1 MLISILI
8 FDIDISN
15 FSININ
21 LNIDSNLNIDI
32 NISNMNYLTTGLSNR
47 VKDRLLLLPWGP
59 SKYAQ
64 SYRKMKMEF
73 RLSPKL
79 KIHFWVS
86 FYGITFVSY

>member
-32 NISNMNYLTTGLSNR
+32 NISIIGSQMQHYFFFGALLCFWSPQPLENMLIFKFENL
-47 VKDRLLLLPWGP
+47 
-59 SKYAQ
+59 
-64 SYRKMKMEF
+64 
-73 RLSPKL
+73 
-79 KIHFWVS
+79 VS
-86 FYGITFVSY
+86 